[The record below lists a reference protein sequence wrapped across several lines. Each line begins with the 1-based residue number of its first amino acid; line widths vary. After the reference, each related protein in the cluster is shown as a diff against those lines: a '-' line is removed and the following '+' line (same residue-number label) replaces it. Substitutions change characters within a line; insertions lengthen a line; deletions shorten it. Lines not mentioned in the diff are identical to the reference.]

1 MQANLT
7 GLEKI
12 FLDSWEGWDG
22 DIECLMFY
30 DVNIKETFLQK
41 NNIIIPKDCG
51 KIDCTVFVIDNY
63 GEERPESIAELIY
76 IDGDAP
82 IPGNS
87 GNWIS
92 LDEVNYQ
99 IGES

>member
-1 MQANLT
+1 MDI
-7 GLEKI
+7 KI
-12 FLDSWEGWDG
+12 QKLHTNGYNSIEEFFVGWPSVEQ
-22 DIECLMFY
+22 IH
-30 DVNIKETFLQK
+30 K
-41 NNIIIPKDCG
+41 II
-51 KIDCTVFVIDNY
+51 IDNY

-82 IPGNS
+82 IPGKS
-87 GNWIS
+87 SNWIS